1 MNIKLLKF
9 TTGEEVIINL
19 ISEDPLKVT
28 FKDGLT
34 MVFDGQRLQAIPFS
48 MMIEENQEVSI
59 SRDKLIFITD
69 PRKDLI
75 EQYKSQF
82 SPILTPNKS
91 IIT

>member
-48 MMIEENQEVSI
+48 MMIEEHQELSI
-59 SRDKLIFITD
+59 SRDKLIFITE

-75 EQYKSQF
+75 EQYNAQF
-82 SPILTPNKS
+82 SSILTPNKS